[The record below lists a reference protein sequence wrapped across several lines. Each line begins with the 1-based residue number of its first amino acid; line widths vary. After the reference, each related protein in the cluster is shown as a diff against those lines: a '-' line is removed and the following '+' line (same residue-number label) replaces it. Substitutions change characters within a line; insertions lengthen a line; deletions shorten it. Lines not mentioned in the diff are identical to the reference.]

1 MNVVVYLLDQ
11 TSQSKKQD
19 RLLSRV
25 DPRTLRVRHPRIRK
39 ALRYA
44 VDSCVDSNIDEID
57 LKHAL
62 SEVFQGKDVS
72 VCVCCED
79 MDDSI
84 SRQLLSKALFY
95 LFKRAKKEC
104 EEMSCVYV
112 EDPLYTPDSDTAI
125 ITQHKTRYALNT
137 SSVAWVD
144 RNWVNLMNSERF
156 TTIRTHKQL
165 MRFME
170 ESLNLARSHGA
181 DSNLFTV
188 SLECASPESSNV
200 RRGSLRWF
208 SAPLSKNRKKQPLS
222 TIEHN
227 RQEKKKT
234 SGDIERWDCQGLHRA
249 LIEMSQHLSVVLCLP
264 VTTYKSS
271 VGALMWTEHVR
282 RQRKS
287 LASFS
292 FSENLSEILE
302 TPNMLSAILAEAHR
316 LWTELQVRRRSRIRT
331 R

>member
-44 VDSCVDSNIDEID
+44 VDACVDSNVDEID

-112 EDPLYTPDSDTAI
+112 EDPLCTYHNVYHQTQTRDKLHNTKPD
-125 ITQHKTRYALNT
+125 TR
-137 SSVAWVD
+137 
-144 RNWVNLMNSERF
+144 
-156 TTIRTHKQL
+156 
-165 MRFME
+165 
-170 ESLNLARSHGA
+170 
-181 DSNLFTV
+181 
-188 SLECASPESSNV
+188 
-200 RRGSLRWF
+200 
-208 SAPLSKNRKKQPLS
+208 
-222 TIEHN
+222 
-227 RQEKKKT
+227 
-234 SGDIERWDCQGLHRA
+234 
-249 LIEMSQHLSVVLCLP
+249 
-264 VTTYKSS
+264 
-271 VGALMWTEHVR
+271 
-282 RQRKS
+282 
-287 LASFS
+287 
-292 FSENLSEILE
+292 
-302 TPNMLSAILAEAHR
+302 
-316 LWTELQVRRRSRIRT
+316 
-331 R
+331 